1 MIINRYLDYALLA
14 SLDMTDF
21 LVSLMTRT
29 QYDNTVRIADSQNRK
44 RDDTGVFRYHPCF
57 QTRTRRGLV
66 SAVPCLIR

>member
-29 QYDNTVRIADSQNRK
+29 QYDNTVRIADN
-44 RDDTGVFRYHPCF
+44 H
-57 QTRTRRGLV
+57 
-66 SAVPCLIR
+66 